1 VVSASDGHSADGCG
15 SRKNS
20 KEGAVVNHREKD
32 IKKTWW
38 KKRLLLFKRGSLP
51 GGICKLAALSKRLC
65 VIW

>member
-38 KKRLLLFKRGSLP
+38 KKDCCFSNEVASQEEFANLLLYLRD
-51 GGICKLAALSKRLC
+51 CA
-65 VIW
+65 